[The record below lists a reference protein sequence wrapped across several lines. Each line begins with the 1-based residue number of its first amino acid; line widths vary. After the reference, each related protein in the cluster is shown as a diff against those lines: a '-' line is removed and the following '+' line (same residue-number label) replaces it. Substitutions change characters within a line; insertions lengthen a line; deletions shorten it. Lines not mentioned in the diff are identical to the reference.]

1 MLEAS
6 SRDDDE
12 EGGGLDEGEGEH
24 GSEEA
29 VEKAEGAGLEVKSV
43 VRERNKGVDT
53 GGPERLRNL
62 FGSGVVVM
70 RKRRETGRTR
80 RARRRAELGFSK
92 MCRN

>member
-29 VEKAEGAGLEVKSV
+29 AEKAEGMGLEVKSV

-53 GGPERLRNL
+53 GGPERLGNL
-62 FGSGVVVM
+62 FGSGGSSDE
-70 RKRRETGRTR
+70 KKEGDGEG
-80 RARRRAELGFSK
+80 AKGAKAGGAGF
-92 MCRN
+92 

>member
-29 VEKAEGAGLEVKSV
+29 AEKAEGAGLEVKSV

-53 GGPERLRNL
+53 GGPERLGNL
-62 FGSGVVVM
+62 FGSGGSSGEEEVGDGEGEKGTKV
-70 RKRRETGRTR
+70 GG
-80 RARRRAELGFSK
+80 AGF
-92 MCRN
+92 

>member
-29 VEKAEGAGLEVKSV
+29 AEKAEGAGLEVKSV

-53 GGPERLRNL
+53 GGPERL
-62 FGSGVVVM
+62 GSGGSSGEEEEGDGEGE
-70 RKRRETGRTR
+70 KGTKAGG
-80 RARRRAELGFSK
+80 AGF
-92 MCRN
+92 